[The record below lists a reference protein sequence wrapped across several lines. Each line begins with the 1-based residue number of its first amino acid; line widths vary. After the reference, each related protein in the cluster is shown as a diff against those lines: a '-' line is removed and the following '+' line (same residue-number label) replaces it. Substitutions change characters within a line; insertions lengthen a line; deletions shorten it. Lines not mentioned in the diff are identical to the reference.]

1 MKGNP
6 FQAAPMERMVMTMI
20 KTQTA
25 RLSAL
30 FCVLAVILTYLRSFV
45 FSLLASF
52 ISPATAILIARVIL
66 FAAVIL
72 AAVACIL
79 YLRSA
84 EQAEG
89 GKGLAIAAL
98 ITLALM
104 LLFGLVTGRI
114 NNSLYQGG
122 SLIFGIANSI
132 FIEVFRIQSALVLLI
147 LQYSRSRK
155 QFAALQGLGIAAL
168 AACALNLLFRIV
180 FSAMQ
185 SAMMPFSTVYYIVS
199 GLESFTSFVF
209 TLLSVLVCALFL
221 SKAKAPQPAFSP
233 MPGLAGQPGVC
244 PNCGRANGP
253 DANFCA
259 VCAIPLQASASSPSQ
274 SVRENAPR
282 CPSCGVS
289 VAPDDHC
296 CPLCGGKIGSAE

>member
-1 MKGNP
+1 MKGKP
-6 FQAAPMERMVMTMI
+6 FQAASMERMVIAMI
-20 KTQTA
+20 KKQTA

-30 FCVLAVILTYLRSFV
+30 FCMLAVILTYLQSFV

-52 ISPATAILIARVIL
+52 INSATVVLIARGML
-66 FAAVIL
+66 FVAAVL
-72 AAVACIL
+72 AAAACIL
-79 YLRSA
+79 FLLSA
-84 EQAEG
+84 KQAEG
-89 GKGLAIAAL
+89 GKVLAIAAL
-98 ITLALM
+98 ITIAFM
-104 LLFGLVTGRI
+104 FVFGFAAGRVFTLFEGDQPVTFVMNAVSI
-114 NNSLYQGG
+114 
-122 SLIFGIANSI
+122 IFS
-132 FIEVFRIQSALVLLI
+132 VPSALGLLI

-221 SKAKAPQPAFSP
+221 SKAKAQQPAFSP

-244 PNCGRANGP
+244 PRCGRVNGP
-253 DANFCA
+253 NANFCA
-259 VCAIPLQASASSPSQ
+259 VCAIPLQASASPAPQ
-274 SVRENAPR
+274 AVRESALR
-282 CPSCGVS
+282 CPSCG
-289 VAPDDHC
+289 APVTQDDSFC
-296 CPLCGGKIGSAE
+296 ALCGEKTDSAE